1 MYITINDVIGE
12 KTIDLSYSIHST
24 VGWGKARKEIAVV
37 GMHIAVTLRFCYVD
51 L

>member
-12 KTIDLSYSIHST
+12 KTIDLSYQIHST
-24 VGWGKARKEIAVV
+24 TGWERKFQLLGCIAEI
-37 GMHIAVTLRFCYVD
+37 LRFCYID